1 MEKFTPIVIDF
12 DGTIVTHAY
21 PRIGKPVPHAIETM
35 LEWQKEGAYLILFT
49 MRSGNELNAAVQYCK
64 DNGLKMYALV
74 EQLIKKNCLLEK
86 PTNVLRSQP
95 SKKLISG

>member
-1 MEKFTPIVIDF
+1 MILIYMEKLVDIKI
-12 DGTIVTHAY
+12 
-21 PRIGKPVPHAIETM
+21 R
-35 LEWQKEGAYLILFT
+35 KEYRDILK
-49 MRSGNELNAAVQYCK
+49 QYCK

-74 EQLIKKNCLLEK
+74 EQLIKKTCLLEK

>member
-1 MEKFTPIVIDF
+1 MEKLVDIKI
-12 DGTIVTHAY
+12 H
-21 PRIGKPVPHAIETM
+21 
-35 LEWQKEGAYLILFT
+35 KEYRDILK
-49 MRSGNELNAAVQYCK
+49 QYCK

-86 PTNVLRSQP
+86 PANVLKSKP

>member
-1 MEKFTPIVIDF
+1 MILIYMEKLVDIKI
-12 DGTIVTHAY
+12 H
-21 PRIGKPVPHAIETM
+21 
-35 LEWQKEGAYLILFT
+35 KEYRDILK
-49 MRSGNELNAAVQYCK
+49 QYCK

-86 PTNVLRSQP
+86 PVNVLKSKP

>member
-1 MEKFTPIVIDF
+1 MILIYMEKLVDIKI
-12 DGTIVTHAY
+12 H
-21 PRIGKPVPHAIETM
+21 
-35 LEWQKEGAYLILFT
+35 KEYRDILK
-49 MRSGNELNAAVQYCK
+49 QYCK

-86 PTNVLRSQP
+86 PTNVLKSQH

>member
-1 MEKFTPIVIDF
+1 MYMKKLVDRKI
-12 DGTIVTHAY
+12 
-21 PRIGKPVPHAIETM
+21 R
-35 LEWQKEGAYLILFT
+35 KEYRDILK
-49 MRSGNELNAAVQYCK
+49 QYCK

-86 PTNVLRSQP
+86 PANVLKSKP